1 MNRFRFRL
9 ESVLRVRGA
18 EEEARK
24 RAFGAARQEAQ
35 REENLLNEIH
45 REIEEHD
52 RITEDREKMPLNAR
66 DMAMH
71 HGYSR
76 QLERERELQ
85 QSRLKRAEEML
96 DTRRNELIEATRR
109 KKTLDHLRERALQE
123 HAQAENK
130 EEQAILDELT
140 VQKYKPEPS
149 REE

>member
-1 MNRFRFRL
+1 MNRFQFRL
-9 ESVLRVRGA
+9 ESVLRVRAA

-35 REENLLNEIH
+35 REENLLDEIR
-45 REIEEHD
+45 REIEDHD
-52 RITEDREKMPLNAR
+52 RIAEDRESRPLNAR
-66 DMAMH
+66 DLAMH

-76 QLERERELQ
+76 QLERKREWQ

-109 KKTLDHLRERALQE
+109 KKTLDQLRERAFRE
-123 HAQAENK
+123 HAQAENR

-140 VQKYKPEPS
+140 VQKYKPELP